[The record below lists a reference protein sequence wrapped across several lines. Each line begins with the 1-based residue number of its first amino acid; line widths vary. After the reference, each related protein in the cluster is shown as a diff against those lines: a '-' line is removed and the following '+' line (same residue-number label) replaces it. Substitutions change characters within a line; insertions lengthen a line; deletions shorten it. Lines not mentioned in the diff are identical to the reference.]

1 MEPLDAIIK
10 RGISDYNERQL
21 IINDEFIKFEN
32 KDIKNNTFTTFNKNE
47 ISGYR
52 FGIKWI
58 RLEITLGREYVIE
71 ILKKDGTILK
81 INFKTY
87 FRYKL
92 QKRHDLYIQILNALW
107 EFHFI
112 EIVNDYIDQYNNG
125 LQFQIG
131 NVIFSEA
138 GLIIKTNSILKKEES
153 LIEWN
158 NVRTHDYRSYFS
170 IYSIEDP
177 SKINRG
183 YSYLDDWN
191 TSPLYSVLRTILE
204 HKNIEIHK

>member
-1 MEPLDAIIK
+1 MEPLNVIIK
-10 RGISDYNERQL
+10 RGITDYNERQL
-21 IINDEFIKFEN
+21 IINNEVIKFEN
-32 KDIKNNTFTTFNKNE
+32 KNITNNTFTTFTKNE

-52 FGIKWI
+52 FGVKWI
-58 RLEITLGREYVIE
+58 SLEITLGREYVIE

-92 QKRHDLYIQILNALW
+92 QKRYELYLQILNALW

-112 EIVNDYIDQYNNG
+112 DIVNDYIDQYNNG
-125 LQFQIG
+125 SKFQIG
-131 NVIFSEA
+131 NVIFCEK
-138 GLIIKTNSILKKEES
+138 GVTIKTSILKKEGV

-158 NVRTHDYRSYFS
+158 NVRTHDYKSYFS
-170 IYSIEDP
+170 IYSKENP

-191 TSPLYSVLRTILE
+191 TNILYSVLRAILD
-204 HKNIEIHK
+204 HKNIENYN